1 MMLKKMTEKL
11 TNGYKEVPLFYVT
24 FNLDKFIKEGEKG
37 SCDLKIHPS
46 LEHDIFFRGRLNELV
61 DYIRKNYDME
71 KLTK

>member
-1 MMLKKMTEKL
+1 MLKKLTEKL
-11 TNGYKEVPLFYVT
+11 TNDYKEVPLFYVT

-46 LEHDIFFRGRLNELV
+46 LKDDDFVKERINELV
-61 DYIRKNYDME
+61 DHIRKNYDME